1 MEEDQERIMANA
13 RELREDARRLLD
25 WLNGTDDRHKRR
37 ELARRALALV
47 QAAEE
52 LVPFGSEW
60 LTSPPSTKG
69 KDRRVA

>member
-1 MEEDQERIMANA
+1 MEEDQERITANA
-13 RELREDARRLLD
+13 RELREGARRLLD
-25 WLNGTDDRHKRR
+25 WLNGTDDRRKRR

-52 LVPFGSEW
+52 LVPFGSES
-60 LTSPPSTKG
+60 LSSPPSNRG